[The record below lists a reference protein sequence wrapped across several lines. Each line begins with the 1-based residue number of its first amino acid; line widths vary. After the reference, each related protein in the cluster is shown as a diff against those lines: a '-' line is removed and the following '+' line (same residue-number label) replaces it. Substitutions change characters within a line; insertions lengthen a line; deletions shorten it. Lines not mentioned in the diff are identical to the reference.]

1 MPSSHIP
8 IKKQEEIMTVST
20 RSGPK
25 KLSTPMSKEIKNT
38 LLGLA
43 FISPWLLGFLW
54 LTLYPLVASLYYG
67 FTEYAILS
75 DPIWI
80 GPQNFITMLTKD
92 KFFWISVQNTLFFV
106 VVSVPLGTIGSIAI
120 ALLLNNKVRFMS
132 IYRTIYY
139 VPTVVP
145 VVATVLLWGWILNP
159 QVGPLNYLLGLVG
172 IKGPGWL
179 ADPNWSKPALIVI
192 SLWGLGASTV
202 IYLAGLQDIPG
213 HLYEAAELDGANWY
227 QKIFKITLPLLSPT
241 ILFNIIMGLIN
252 GFQYFSQAFIGGAI
266 TGGNTEASMGPP
278 LSSLLFYNLYLYR
291 NAFGYFQMG
300 YASAM
305 AWLLLIF
312 VLLLTLLLF
321 KLTGRFVYYAR

>member
-1 MPSSHIP
+1 MAASSLANPPKMSH
-8 IKKQEEIMTVST
+8 QT
-20 RSGPK
+20 R
-25 KLSTPMSKEIKNT
+25 KEVGKT

-67 FTEYAILS
+67 FTSYAILS
-75 DPIWI
+75 APEWI
-80 GPQNFITMLTKD
+80 GIKNFVVMFTKD

-106 VVSVPLGTIGSIAI
+106 AVSVPFGTIGSIAL

-132 IYRTIYY
+132 IYRTVYY
-139 VPTVVP
+139 IPTVVP

-172 IKGPGWL
+172 IDGPGWL
-179 ADPNWSKPALIVI
+179 ADPNWSKPAMIVI
-192 SLWGLGASTV
+192 SLWGLGGSTV

-213 HLYEAAELDGANWY
+213 HLYEAADLDGANWI
-227 QKIFKITLPLLSPT
+227 QKIFTITLPLLTPS
-241 ILFNIIMGLIN
+241 ILFNVVMGLIN

-266 TGGNTEASMGPP
+266 TGGNTAANMGPP
-278 LSSLLFYNLYLYR
+278 MNSLLFYNLYLYR
-291 NAFGYFQMG
+291 NAFGYFEMG

-305 AWLLLIF
+305 AWVLLVF

-321 KLTGRFVYYAR
+321 RLTGRFVYYGR